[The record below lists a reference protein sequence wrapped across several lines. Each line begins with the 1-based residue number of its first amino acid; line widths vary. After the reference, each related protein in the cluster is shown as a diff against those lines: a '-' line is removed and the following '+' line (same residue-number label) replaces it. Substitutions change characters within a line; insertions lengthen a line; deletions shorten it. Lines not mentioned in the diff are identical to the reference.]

1 MQYRIP
7 QDDAI
12 TERRNVVKTGDK
24 PVLESFI
31 AAIIKSPQNREHQDN
46 KETFH
51 VYMVFCHIC
60 ECSFK
65 KYTCTLSREF
75 IVWTSQY

>member
-12 TERRNVVKTGDK
+12 TERRNEVKTGDK
-24 PVLESFI
+24 PVLDSFM
-31 AAIIKSPQNREHQDN
+31 AAIIKAPQNCKHQDN

-51 VYMVFCHIC
+51 VYMVFCQHM
-60 ECSFK
+60 
-65 KYTCTLSREF
+65 
-75 IVWTSQY
+75 